1 MKAGKRKVWLD
12 PNEAS
17 EIGNANSRQAVRKLI
32 KDGLI
37 IKKPQAIHS
46 RSRVRKMAE
55 AKAKG
60 RHSGTGKRKG
70 TRNARMPIKVL
81 WMRRMRVLR
90 RMLRKYREAGK
101 IDKHMYH
108 SLYLKVKGNVFK
120 NKRTLMEY
128 IHKGKAEHA
137 RSKLI
142 AEQAEALRSRKH
154 AVRER
159 RAERAEAKKAEEAA
173 IVAEMSTTIDAKK
186 SESAKRITS
195 VPSSE
200 SGAEVKKTL
209 PASPAKK
216 QHSRK

>member
-1 MKAGKRKVWLD
+1 MRLQRRLAASVLKAGKRKVWLD
-12 PNEAS
+12 PNEAA

-37 IKKPQAIHS
+37 IKKPQEVHS

-55 AKAKG
+55 AKRKG

-70 TRNARMPIKVL
+70 TRNARMPIKVI

-108 SLYLKVKGNVFK
+108 SLYVKVKGNVFK
-120 NKRTLMEY
+120 HKRTLMEY
-128 IHKGKAEHA
+128 IHKTKAEHA
-137 RSKLI
+137 RNKLI
-142 AEQAEALRSRKH
+142 SEQAEALRTRKH
-154 AVRER
+154 AMRER

-173 IVAEMSTTIDAKK
+173 IVAEMSSTVETGKK
-186 SESAKRITS
+186 
-195 VPSSE
+195 
-200 SGAEVKKTL
+200 
-209 PASPAKK
+209 PA
-216 QHSRK
+216 RK

>member
-1 MKAGKRKVWLD
+1 MKAGQRKVWLD
-12 PNEAS
+12 PNEAA

-37 IKKPQAIHS
+37 IKKPEEVHS

-55 AKAKG
+55 AKRKG

-70 TRNARMPIKVL
+70 TRNARMPIKVI

-120 NKRTLMEY
+120 NKRILMEY
-128 IHKGKAEHA
+128 IHKTKAEHA

-142 AEQAEALRSRKH
+142 AEQAEALRTRKH
-154 AVRER
+154 AMRER

-173 IVAEMSTTIDAKK
+173 IVAEMSANVETAKK
-186 SESAKRITS
+186 
-195 VPSSE
+195 
-200 SGAEVKKTL
+200 
-209 PASPAKK
+209 PA
-216 QHSRK
+216 RK